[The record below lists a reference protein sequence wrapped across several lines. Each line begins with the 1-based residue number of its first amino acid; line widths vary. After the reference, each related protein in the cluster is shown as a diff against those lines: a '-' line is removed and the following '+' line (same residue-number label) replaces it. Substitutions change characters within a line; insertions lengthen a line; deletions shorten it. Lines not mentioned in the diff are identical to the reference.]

1 MSRSRTKV
9 MGYVDS
15 NSHSKR
21 LSNRKFRGNV
31 KPHLQDCDEQEH
43 LSIYDYDAEA
53 GIECYYD
60 YDPTFNTE
68 KQRYTPSRQAHRK
81 MPQAGNPYDLCD
93 WSWTFHS
100 EQKAVE
106 HYSDWW
112 DHTNDKERAQY
123 RNKQHYIDKN
133 IAKLKRK

>member
-1 MSRSRTKV
+1 

-15 NSHSKR
+15 NPHSKR

-31 KPHLQDCDEQEH
+31 KPHLKDCDEQEH
-43 LSIYDYDAEA
+43 LSI
-53 GIECYYD
+53 YD

-81 MPQAGNPYDLCD
+81 MPQALCSYDICD

-100 EQKAVE
+100 EQEAIE
-106 HYSDWW
+106 HFSDWW
-112 DHTNDKERAQY
+112 DRTNDKERCQY
-123 RNKQHYIDKN
+123 RNKQHYIDKT